1 MKKYSDSFSKVF
13 SGGIGLLGIYG
24 YLENKKTSSVSN
36 QLAPEQLEALKII
49 AAKYE
54 TLQKSI
60 DEIKTSILPKF
71 SSEIEE
77 QGKRL
82 SIEFQDAAS
91 ILRDV
96 DGKFSE
102 ALSQLQAKK
111 LSLTEEILYLRDLI
125 NQCDTMKDKL
135 YESQIMTEKFLDI
148 LRNKGLGS
156 GKSDF

>member
-36 QLAPEQLEALKII
+36 QLAQEQLEALKII

-111 LSLTEEILYLRDLI
+111 LSLTEEILYLRDVI

-135 YESQIMTEKFLDI
+135 DESQIITEKFLDI
-148 LRNKGLGS
+148 LRNKG
-156 GKSDF
+156 